1 MPFEVTWVDL
11 EINNIIIG
19 EVRQKE
25 KDKYTTYHSYVE
37 SKKLYKLPYLQNGDR
52 LTDIE
57 NKLIVTIKERGE
69 GKDKLRVWD

>member
-25 KDKYTTYHSYVE
+25 KDKYTT
-37 SKKLYKLPYLQNGDR
+37 
-52 LTDIE
+52 
-57 NKLIVTIKERGE
+57 
-69 GKDKLRVWD
+69 